1 MNELIPQIDTLEREK
16 LNKINKENSIYE
28 QINFK
33 DEQINNFKEDIIREQ
48 TIISDLNIELN
59 NIKLS

>member
-33 DEQINNFKEDIIREQ
+33 DEQINNLKEDIIREQ

>member
-16 LNKINKENSIYE
+16 LNKINKEKDFYE